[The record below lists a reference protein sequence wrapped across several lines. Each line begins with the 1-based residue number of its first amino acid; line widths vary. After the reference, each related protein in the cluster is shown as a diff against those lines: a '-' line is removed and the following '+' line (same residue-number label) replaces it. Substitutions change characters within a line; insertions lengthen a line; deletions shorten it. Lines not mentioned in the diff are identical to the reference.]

1 MSGATGKLFIC
12 IAQHRGQ
19 WQGLRIVDWGVRRGE
34 GATLVGQASSL
45 DELLSEL
52 PRTQRAWG
60 DLCHAHTIVLS
71 CLMHWLMSM
80 SWTYDIDSYKLLSFR
95 HCAFCRNERLK
106 TFSPS
111 SLSSLSLPRRLI
123 AQSFLLLMFFLR
135 ISWAMPMVCCIK
147 HLTTNWHLKCVQGG
161 AGSAKSYGWMN
172 MITGEKSFS
181 RLVDGTNN
189 ACDRFTMGCWA
200 IWMECFVA
208 GFIVI
213 NKLKRVGRLGGCG
226 TGKPVYETV
235 EAIFLHTKVNSLNRR
250 RRRWRWQLQ
259 WW

>member
-1 MSGATGKLFIC
+1 MSSATGKLFIC
-12 IAQHRGQ
+12 IVQQRGQ
-19 WQGLRIVDWGVRRGE
+19 WQGLRIGEWGQE
-34 GATLVGQASSL
+34 KEQ
-45 DELLSEL
+45 LLSDKL
-52 PRTQRAWG
+52 RLSKNFCLNYPALRG

-123 AQSFLLLMFFLR
+123 AQGFLLLMFFLR

-147 HLTTNWHLKCVQGG
+147 HLTTNWHLKCVQGET
-161 AGSAKSYGWMN
+161 GSAKSFGWMN

-235 EAIFLHTKVNSLNRR
+235 EAIFLLTKVNSLNRR
-250 RRRWRWQLQ
+250 RRRWRWRWQLQ
-259 WW
+259 RW